1 MLFRKPCQDKFAL
14 KINLTACQIKSKV
27 LAMELKQLLKDIK
40 STGITDQALAD
51 MLSIDGDK
59 VNQCLIYKW
68 REDGVMQNELMIKR
82 YKKLV
87 EIHKSFKRRKK
98 IK

>member
-1 MLFRKPCQDKFAL
+1 
-14 KINLTACQIKSKV
+14 
-27 LAMELKQLLKDIK
+27 MELKQLLKDIK

-68 REDGVMQNELMIKR
+68 REDGVLQNELMIKR

-98 IK
+98 IKSTTPP